1 MKTFKFMALA
11 AAACLSFCLVS
22 CKKDVDEKV
31 SGTYGVTVNVDVDY
45 NKGSG
50 IIFSEMENAV
60 NTVAKDFSFRTKAND
75 DAIIA
80 ATDKV
85 EKDYKD
91 QADKEV
97 VISVVFKPGN
107 VVGQPEKNPEV
118 VKAYTFKP
126 VL

>member
-1 MKTFKFMALA
+1 MNLINAERFP
-11 AAACLSFCLVS
+11 
-22 CKKDVDEKV
+22 
-31 SGTYGVTVNVDVDY
+31 
-45 NKGSG
+45 
-50 IIFSEMENAV
+50 FSEMEKAV

-107 VVGQPEKNPEV
+107 VVGQSEKKPEV